1 LTIIDHF
8 KIKGKRM
15 KNEETVDTEVGTT
28 ENVITA
34 LQKVITLLDRIKNAI
49 EESSSKIPNASVQLN
64 TVTQAT
70 EVATVEILDVLDQMG
85 TKIHMIENGL
95 KEFDGKGIPERQL
108 LMLTGIRQTLSELKE
123 NTSNIT
129 VALQVQD
136 ITAQKIGAA
145 NHLIESVR
153 KELLNELN
161 YFETAKKKTDS
172 ARRQVAEEIADPHS
186 YAINASCKKTPE
198 HQSKIDEVVTAWQEN
213 EKK

>member
-1 LTIIDHF
+1 
-8 KIKGKRM
+8 M
-15 KNEETVDTEVGTT
+15 KKEDKVLEDSGTT
-28 ENVITA
+28 ESVITA

-49 EESSSKIPNASVQLN
+49 EDSSSKIPNASVQLS

-70 EVATVEILDVLDQMG
+70 ELATVEILDVLDQMG
-85 TKIHMIENGL
+85 TKIHMVENGL
-95 KEFDGKGIPERQL
+95 KEFDESKISERQL
-108 LMLTGIRQTLSELKE
+108 LMLTGMRQTLSELKE

-153 KELLNELN
+153 RELLNELN
-161 YFETAKKKTDS
+161 YFETAKKKTDE
-172 ARRQVAEEIADPHS
+172 ARRHVVEDMADPKS
-186 YAINASCKKTPE
+186 FDVNASYMKTPE
-198 HQSKIDEVVTAWQEN
+198 HQSKIDEVVLAWQEN

>member
-1 LTIIDHF
+1 MAH
-8 KIKGKRM
+8 
-15 KNEETVDTEVGTT
+15 EELNANVDGTT
-28 ENVITA
+28 ESVITA
-34 LQKVITLLDRIKNAI
+34 LQKVITLLDRIKNSI

-70 EVATVEILDVLDQMG
+70 ELATVEILDVLDVMG
-85 TKIHMIENGL
+85 TKIHILENGM
-95 KEFDGKGIPERQL
+95 KEFDQIGISEKQL
-108 LMLTGIRQTLSELKE
+108 LLLTGIKQTLAELKE

-161 YFETAKKKTDS
+161 FFETAKQKTDD
-172 ARRQVAEEIADPHS
+172 ARRQVVVEIDGPKAFDV
-186 YAINASCKKTPE
+186 NASYMKTPE
-198 HQSKIDEVVTAWQEN
+198 HQSKIDEVVTAWQE
-213 EKK
+213 KAGS

>member
-1 LTIIDHF
+1 MAH
-8 KIKGKRM
+8 
-15 KNEETVDTEVGTT
+15 EETNENVEATT
-28 ENVITA
+28 ESVITA

-70 EVATVEILDVLDQMG
+70 ELATVEILDVLDVMG
-85 TKIHMIENGL
+85 TKIHMLENGM
-95 KEFDGKGIPERQL
+95 KEFDQVGISEKQV
-108 LMLTGIRQTLSELKE
+108 LMLTGIKQTLSELKE

-161 YFETAKKKTDS
+161 YFETAKQKADN
-172 ARRQVAEEIADPHS
+172 ARRQFEVEIDGPRAFDV
-186 YAINASCKKTPE
+186 NASYMKTPE
-198 HQSKIDEVVTAWQEN
+198 HQSRIDEVVTAWQEK
-213 EKK
+213 EAK

>member
-1 LTIIDHF
+1 MIIDEC
-8 KIKGKRM
+8 KAKGEDM
-15 KNEETVDTEVGTT
+15 KHEEIIDNDAGTT
-28 ENVITA
+28 ESVITA

-70 EVATVEILDVLDQMG
+70 EIATVEILDVLDQMG
-85 TKIHMIENGL
+85 TKIHMVENGL
-95 KEFDGKGIPERQL
+95 KEFDQNGISERQL
-108 LMLTGIRQTLSELKE
+108 LMLTGIRQTLAELKE

-161 YFETAKKKTDS
+161 YFETAKKKTDN
-172 ARRQVAEEIADPHS
+172 ARRQVVEERGKPKSFDV
-186 YAINASCKKTPE
+186 NASYLKTPE

>member
-1 LTIIDHF
+1 MAHVEASD
-8 KIKGKRM
+8 
-15 KNEETVDTEVGTT
+15 NVEGTT
-28 ENVITA
+28 ESVITA

-70 EVATVEILDVLDQMG
+70 ELATVEILDVLDLMG
-85 TKIHMIENGL
+85 TKIHILENGM
-95 KEFDGKGIPERQL
+95 KEFDQAGMTEKQML
-108 LMLTGIRQTLSELKE
+108 LMTGIKQTLAELKE

-161 YFETAKKKTDS
+161 YFETARQKTDD
-172 ARRQVAEEIADPHS
+172 ARRKVEVEIDGPRAFDV
-186 YAINASCKKTPE
+186 NASYMKTPE
-198 HQSKIDEVVTAWQEN
+198 HQSKIDEVVEAWKERSAL
-213 EKK
+213 

>member
-1 LTIIDHF
+1 MSIEKASGHV
-8 KIKGKRM
+8 
-15 KNEETVDTEVGTT
+15 EGTT
-28 ENVITA
+28 ESVITA
-34 LQKVITLLDRIKNAI
+34 LQKVITLLDRIKNSI

-70 EVATVEILDVLDQMG
+70 ELATVEILDVLDLMG
-85 TKIHMIENGL
+85 TKIQQLEKGMN
-95 KEFDGKGIPERQL
+95 EFDQAGISEKQL
-108 LMLTGIRQTLSELKE
+108 FMLTDIKQMLLELKE

-161 YFETAKKKTDS
+161 YFETAKQNTDN
-172 ARRQVAEEIADPHS
+172 ARRQVEVEIEGPRAFDV
-186 YAINASCKKTPE
+186 NASYMKTPE
-198 HQSKIDEVVTAWQEN
+198 HQSKIDEVVTAWR
-213 EKK
+213 EKEAM

>member
-1 LTIIDHF
+1 MAHEKTS
-8 KIKGKRM
+8 
-15 KNEETVDTEVGTT
+15 
-28 ENVITA
+28 ENVEATSESVITA

-49 EESSSKIPNASVQLN
+49 EESSSKIPNASVQLS

-70 EVATVEILDVLDQMG
+70 ELATVEILDVLDLMG
-85 TKIHMIENGL
+85 TKIHILENGM
-95 KEFDGKGIPERQL
+95 KEFDQVGISEKQL
-108 LMLTGIRQTLSELKE
+108 LMLTGIKQTLSELKE

-161 YFETAKKKTDS
+161 YFETAKQKTDN
-172 ARRQVAEEIADPHS
+172 ARRQVEEEKDGPKAFDV
-186 YAINASCKKTPE
+186 NASYMKTPE
-198 HQSKIDEVVTAWQEN
+198 HQSKIDEVVTAWQEK
-213 EKK
+213 EAM

>member
-1 LTIIDHF
+1 MSNE
-8 KIKGKRM
+8 KAKGHG
-15 KNEETVDTEVGTT
+15 EGTT

-34 LQKVITLLDRIKNAI
+34 LQKVITLLDRIKNSI

-70 EVATVEILDVLDQMG
+70 ELATVEILDVLDLMG
-85 TKIHMIENGL
+85 TKIHLLEKGMN
-95 KEFDGKGIPERQL
+95 EFDQTGISENQL
-108 LMLTGIRQTLSELKE
+108 VMLTGIKQTLLELKE

-153 KELLNELN
+153 KEL
-161 YFETAKKKTDS
+161 
-172 ARRQVAEEIADPHS
+172 
-186 YAINASCKKTPE
+186 
-198 HQSKIDEVVTAWQEN
+198 
-213 EKK
+213 

>member
-1 LTIIDHF
+1 
-8 KIKGKRM
+8 M
-15 KNEETVDTEVGTT
+15 SNEKASGHGEGTT

-34 LQKVITLLDRIKNAI
+34 LQKVITLLDRIKNSI

-70 EVATVEILDVLDQMG
+70 ELATVEILDVLDLMG
-85 TKIHMIENGL
+85 TKIHLLEKGMN
-95 KEFDGKGIPERQL
+95 EFDQTGISENQL
-108 LMLTGIRQTLSELKE
+108 VMLTGIKQTLLELKE

-161 YFETAKKKTDS
+161 YFETAKQNTNI
-172 ARRQVAEEIADPHS
+172 ARRQVEVEIDGPRAYD
-186 YAINASCKKTPE
+186 INASYMKTAE
-198 HQSKIDEVVTAWQEN
+198 HQSKIDEVVTAWR
-213 EKK
+213 EKEAM

>member
-1 LTIIDHF
+1 
-8 KIKGKRM
+8 M
-15 KNEETVDTEVGTT
+15 KQEETIDKDAGTT
-28 ENVITA
+28 ESVITA

-49 EESSSKIPNASVQLN
+49 EESSSKIPNASIQLN

-85 TKIHMIENGL
+85 TKIHMVENGL
-95 KEFDGKGIPERQL
+95 KEFDPVKMPERQL
-108 LMLTGIRQTLSELKE
+108 LMLTGIKQTLSELKE

-161 YFETAKKKTDS
+161 FFETAKKKTDS

-186 YAINASCKKTPE
+186 YAINASFKKTPE
-198 HQSKIDEVVTAWQEN
+198 HQSKIDEVVTAWKENEN